1 MSFTF
6 NRSLHSMFFQIMAR
20 MQRLFCFVRM
30 WDFVYS
36 YLGQKLVSLSKS
48 MCVGLVFLF
57 RFLVW
62 VDPFWIELFYF
73 LFISSFGFWVLVVLK
88 SRTYGSFRPGNLD
101 LFFTSVSAS
110 TVSSMSTVEMEVFSN
125 SQLVVLT
132 VLMFI
137 GGEVFTSMVGLQ
149 LTKFKLK
156 LSRDKIVSIPSDL
169 SISSIELG
177 VVRKFDQPE
186 MLKYNSIKFLGFVVL
201 GYLLVFHLLGIA
213 MVLVY
218 LKVVSSAREVLQGKG
233 LKMSTFSIFLVVST
247 FASCGFVPTNENMI
261 VFRKNLGLLVI
272 LIPQALF
279 GNTLFPSCLRFFIW
293 GLGKFMNK
301 SETNYLLRNSEE
313 IGYLHLLPRLHSL
326 LLVATVSGFV
336 LIQMVAIGS
345 MEWSSDA
352 LSGLNY
358 VEKSIGILFLSV
370 NSRHTGESIVDLSRL
385 SPAILFLFVAMML
398 VLFSLS

>member
-1 MSFTF
+1 
-6 NRSLHSMFFQIMAR
+6 MFFQIMAR

-101 LFFTSVSAS
+101 LFFTSMSAS